1 MWSPTLRPDDKTDD
15 MEEIIGDAHIQN
27 GFDPPCTKPGPF
39 GYELCGVCKS
49 PGWRAWLFVGSGRA
63 AHAESMAARFLFAV
77 GVGLASVNC
86 ACLWWLV
93 SLGWCVRSDIVVGEW
108 VVCAGVGWGWVG

>member
-77 GVGLASVNC
+77 GVGLALFC
-86 ACLWWLV
+86 AIKNSLQRVDQLV
-93 SLGWCVRSDIVVGEW
+93 LYIRLK
-108 VVCAGVGWGWVG
+108 